1 MRFARVHIFALLLSS
16 LVVFP
21 AVGQESTPGVASVDP
36 INSSMS
42 LSSDGGTYMYFNK
55 WAGDGVGV
63 LNSYQQFGFRAN
75 LLDLDSY
82 GSHIFSETHLY
93 ISDQSRLGYNL
104 GGGVR
109 WEYDTGFF
117 GLNGFLDQTETV
129 NGNTYRQATIGA
141 EYLHDGLDL
150 LANGY
155 FGLSDTTSHLVGVT
169 DPNGPAFFEGMGL
182 FTVGTGLVEKAY
194 DGFDAEAGIPFP
206 GLEPIRMYAG
216 TYFLEADGDETWGA
230 RGRIQARVGQGTI
243 LNFIVSDD
251 STWGTNLNF
260 QAQFMFWGESPI
272 RTPYDYSAFSRRFD
286 PVRRSNVVQTQVA
299 ETDVNVP
306 VINPTTM
313 LPYTVY
319 HVDNTV
325 AAGGMGSFEDR
336 DSMLPAMT
344 PKDLVL
350 VYAGVG
356 DTLGNITM
364 IDNQQL
370 LGEGK
375 PHFIDTVD
383 QGVIQLPDTFSDT
396 GMFPTLRAANPAMNI
411 VTLASNNRV
420 SGFNMVGSTAADIGG
435 ANIDNFWI
443 ECIHGS
449 STNGVNIANASGMG
463 VIRDSTFDANGAGTG
478 VFVSSTGMGALNL
491 DIDDVDTTGGA
502 RGFDI
507 VANGSDINLTADNIT
522 GDMHSN
528 AGFRIAADG
537 SALTAVVNNA
547 DMTNSG
553 RGFVQDV
560 ANGGTINSD
569 FNNILA
575 TGTGNLF
582 EGNVVGGGTLNTD
595 VIGGTFSGSTTGNGI
610 AFDLMGGMGQAT
622 FVNITANGNAI
633 DGFNGVADG
642 ASNYNISIVDSTLI
656 MNIDDSIDIT
666 SIGTSYVN
674 VFYDPS
680 NSSMNGDNGFEF
692 LVDGGSELEAE
703 FIDVDLSDNFNNA
716 VAGVTMGGST
726 TTLDFTRVDMDDS
739 TTGNG
744 LALIVDGGSTLTG
757 TFLDSSLQRSG
768 NDNVGIMVT
777 NDSDATLT
785 LTNTPADSSGRNG
798 LLFLVD
804 DGAMGPSDLVVNVN
818 NGTFDDNPMANILG
832 MVLDGSTADF
842 NFNNVTADNMAA
854 LGGMNVMVTN
864 GGSFNS
870 NWIGGSIS
878 NTMFNGVTGTAMGA
892 GAGTTIDMTFDG
904 VTIDGNDMSG
914 IDLAS
919 TGPSAVVNL
928 GLDNSPVTNNGL
940 HGVTA
945 DLFDTTGTFTA
956 TNSPFTNNGTAGVG
970 SGFRM
975 FADGASMMTA
985 SFTGSDANMNEE
997 HGYHFDIGLD
1007 SVIDA
1012 NFAGNTATATMNG
1025 QNGLLFNVHDGGFF
1039 GLDLTAGDF
1048 SNNGLAGDASG
1059 VRGIVEGM
1067 GAAASMADVSF
1078 TGTLANNNT
1087 RDGFEFVVSN
1097 GAFFAGELNSTFGSM
1112 LSASNNMVSGVSFE
1126 ATGAGTIAGLLMSG
1140 DNQFNQNGLLTGADG
1155 IDADANG
1162 VDVFVVEV
1170 SGDVN
1175 NNGGDGADIVMVNVG
1190 MGAINATGNG
1200 TGTVNENMGHGFN
1213 IDLTDTDLMNIV
1225 FNGQAV
1231 PAFNIS
1237 DFAGIND
1244 NGLNGINVV
1253 ADNSDAGPASIDDLT
1268 TTGNTSGIV
1277 VDLSNGSD
1285 WNLGITDSIASMN
1298 DVYGIHVAA
1307 DGGMH
1312 TTNILGN
1319 TASSNGDTNILV
1331 EYSGTAVAEMHV
1343 DGNMVDGGMGTTVN
1357 EGIRVALSDTASL
1370 TTPSSVDA
1378 NVTMDNGGHNI
1389 AVFMADMTSVGDLTI
1404 DGNMS
1409 TGAGLNGVHFESTST
1424 GTVDS
1429 LSISDSMNISDNLGG
1444 GVVVSATNTT
1454 MTATTLSNNII
1465 ADNLGGDG
1473 VLIFGQDAMFGD
1485 ITISDSG
1492 IVRNAGDGIDLDLNN
1507 SPVTSLNILN
1517 NNTGGAGGAV
1527 GLDFSIIG
1535 NTFAQPWVITNTS
1548 QPGNDIVGF
1557 MLDFTPT
1564 IALVPP
1570 GVEWDTIEP
1579 GSSVPFLPLLGSDV
1593 LTGLSM
1599 INGTAVVGPIVPGP
1613 GATDTTDAVAT
1624 VLPGG
1629 GVPDMQGLLDLAF
1642 TDFNPGETFTWEA
1655 DVDDVGAG
1663 ASTVLG
1669 SDLVGTDITVNFT
1682 GGLFIS
1688 GSLVPLGF
1696 NGSTFVATSG
1706 AIGSPGISSNGGNG
1720 IRLSAVNGSHIGA
1733 IDIADN
1739 GIFENGVHGIDFI
1752 IDASDLPGAGAPATI
1767 SGNQISDHV
1776 NGNGFNMVDPDTV
1789 SNDIGINFTD
1799 NDITGNIVGTNI
1811 ELVDADILTS
1821 EFTGNNVSMNTSFGS
1836 RFNGED
1842 MSGFNVT
1849 IGDVAENANTYD
1861 ANVDAGIVFELTDNT
1876 TSNILVENTSIT
1888 GTIDG
1893 TNVNYNG
1900 DGLAVHT
1907 AMNATV
1913 DTLYVGAVMMGDNTT
1928 QFTGN
1933 EGDGFEIMSIESSI
1947 FNDTYVSN
1955 LITSMNDG
1963 NGIRLERR
1971 DTSTLSG
1978 TFSALFEDVTSSGN
1992 GLDGFD
1998 LLSTNAQLPV
2008 QNIEFLRGTYNNNE
2022 GNGWDFL
2029 AQADSVV
2036 VVNAVD
2042 SIIMGNDLH
2051 GIDVTTTER
2060 ATFGNVI
2067 PSVGN
2072 PASVAAEQSIF
2083 SSLDVS
2089 ENGGNGFNLVANN
2102 NSIQSILIDDAGANG
2117 RTTINSNA
2125 GNGIQITGNITTPN
2139 LLGFNDI
2146 FVDIEAVDITNS
2158 LGIMTGDGIDI
2169 DGNNNSTMRVDI
2181 ADALIGATIPSN
2193 LFPGMTGNGIDA
2205 DISGGTQLELNIGT
2219 NTMDIDVPDVRIYN
2233 NGGDGVQITNAGPN
2247 NTQQDNRQGLVVNMN
2262 SVHSQFNDDQGLEIL
2277 LTGNI
2282 GGRTAQSDNDSPV
2295 EINVDYSRFDDN
2307 QQEGIFYQ
2315 TNTGVYVNSQVQL
2328 SNNVDPLLMPT
2339 PITDLLPAYDPE
2351 FNTNGVGRN
2360 GGVFTDGFDTST
2372 RAGDF
2377 NETHYDGGIAQWN
2390 NLYADMVVTFNVTN
2404 STIMNNGVGGAGNEH
2419 GFVMEMSTN
2428 SYTLANVSDN
2438 TFGGNALDD
2447 FHTESFITTNA
2458 MGTALTP
2465 GASVNNTGAAT
2476 FDIVTLDDTAQLD
2489 LDFQSNSGDQ
2499 INVTSLGAFFTNN
2512 DPGKQ
2517 NGANGNGGAGTSGGA
2532 ASTRETSATNRR
2544 ADWFVINNSTT
2555 VNGSNTFVQFAVPQ
2569 DEASGP
2575 LGFIGPFGVNGYIG
2589 RPFDGHGS
2597 GTFPPT
2603 P

>member
-75 LLDLDSY
+75 LFDLDSY
-82 GSHIFSETHLY
+82 GSHIFSETNLY

-117 GLNGFLDQTETV
+117 GLNSFLDQTETV

-306 VINPTTM
+306 VINPLTM

-610 AFDLMGGMGQAT
+610 AFDLMGGLGQAT

-656 MNIDDSIDIT
+656 MNVDDSIDIT

-1059 VRGIVEGM
+1059 VRGIVDGM

-1140 DNQFNQNGLLTGADG
+1140 DNQFNQNGLVTGADG

-1244 NGLNGINVV
+1244 NGLNGINIV

-1307 DGGMH
+1307 DSGMH

-1331 EYSGTAVAEMHV
+1331 EYSGTADAEMHV
-1343 DGNMVDGGMGTTVN
+1343 DGNMVDGGLGTTVN
-1357 EGIRVALSDTASL
+1357 EGILVTVNDTAHLS
-1370 TTPSSVDA
+1370 PSSIDGNFVQ
-1378 NVTMDNGGHNI
+1378 DNGGDNI
-1389 AVFMADMTSVGDLTI
+1389 SMIIDDMASVDDITI
-1404 DGNMS
+1404 DANTS
-1409 TGAGLNGVHFESTST
+1409 TGAGGDGIHFEAFPTVAST
-1424 GTVDS
+1424 GTLGG
-1429 LSISDSMNISDNLGG
+1429 LSISNNADIGNNGDDGIDAFMADFLGMPDVIIDGNINVHDNAGRGIAVFVLDTIAGGATSSVGTFSISANMVTNSMGGDGVEVTLDDQSGDNALTVDSFTVTGTTASMNAGG
-1444 GVVVSATNTT
+1444 GLS
-1454 MTATTLSNNII
+1454 MTATNSTVTTTLINQSGFE
-1465 ADNLGGDG
+1465 DNMGGDG
-1473 VLIFGQDAMFGD
+1473 VLLFGTDSLFD
-1485 ITISDSG
+1485 SVTIDDNG
-1492 IVRNAGDGIDLDLNN
+1492 MARNAGNGINLDLTGTPINTLDITN
-1507 SPVTSLNILN
+1507 HQMGSSVNI
-1517 NNTGGAGGAV
+1517 
-1527 GLDFSIIG
+1527 GLDFLLDG
-1535 NTFAQPWVITNTS
+1535 PTFPGGMPMGTYTITNTS
-1548 QPGNDIVGF
+1548 DPGLDITSFMFDIAGSGNIFDTSAGF
-1557 MLDFTPT
+1557 GFPFTPFGGT
-1564 IALVPP
+1564 EVTTGVTMVNGMVPP
-1570 GVEWDTIEP
+1570 
-1579 GSSVPFLPLLGSDV
+1579 PF
-1593 LTGLSM
+1593 
-1599 INGTAVVGPIVPGP
+1599 
-1613 GATDTTDAVAT
+1613 DTTVADNT
-1624 VLPGG
+1624 TLIDV
-1629 GVPDMQGLLDLAF
+1629 VF
-1642 TDFNPGETFTWEA
+1642 SDFNPGESFQWDIDT
-1655 DVDDVGAG
+1655 DPNPMVQVG
-1663 ASTVLG
+1663 LNG
-1669 SDLVGTDITVNFT
+1669 SDMVGSTILVNFT
-1682 GGLFIS
+1682 GGLFLQGALFPVGGNPDAS
-1688 GSLVPLGF
+1688 QFV
-1696 NGSTFVATSG
+1696 STFSNNM
-1706 AIGSPGISSNGGNG
+1706 PGGITENMGNG

-1733 IDIADN
+1733 MNIADN
-1739 GIFENGVHGIDFI
+1739 FITDNDLHGIDLI
-1752 IDASDLPGAGAPATI
+1752 VDASNLPGMAAPATI
-1767 SGNQISDHV
+1767 SGNQISGHV
-1776 NGNGFNMVDPDTV
+1776 NGNGFNMVSPDTV
-1789 SNDIGINFTD
+1789 TNDIGIDFTD

-1811 ELVDADILTS
+1811 ELDDS
-1821 EFTGNNVSMNTSFGS
+1821 ESSHEHDDGQQRLDEHQLRLAIPGGRHVWIRRDNRRRCRNREHV
-1836 RFNGED
+1836 RCERRCWHR
-1842 MSGFNVT
+1842 
-1849 IGDVAENANTYD
+1849 
-1861 ANVDAGIVFELTDNT
+1861 LRTDRQ
-1876 TSNILVENTSIT
+1876 
-1888 GTIDG
+1888 
-1893 TNVNYNG
+1893 Y
-1900 DGLAVHT
+1900 
-1907 AMNATV
+1907 
-1913 DTLYVGAVMMGDNTT
+1913 YVGH
-1928 QFTGN
+1928 
-1933 EGDGFEIMSIESSI
+1933 
-1947 FNDTYVSN
+1947 
-1955 LITSMNDG
+1955 L
-1963 NGIRLERR
+1963 RR
-1971 DTSTLSG
+1971 
-1978 TFSALFEDVTSSGN
+1978 E
-1992 GLDGFD
+1992 
-1998 LLSTNAQLPV
+1998 
-2008 QNIEFLRGTYNNNE
+2008 
-2022 GNGWDFL
+2022 
-2029 AQADSVV
+2029 
-2036 VVNAVD
+2036 
-2042 SIIMGNDLH
+2042 H
-2051 GIDVTTTER
+2051 
-2060 ATFGNVI
+2060 
-2067 PSVGN
+2067 
-2072 PASVAAEQSIF
+2072 
-2083 SSLDVS
+2083 
-2089 ENGGNGFNLVANN
+2089 
-2102 NSIQSILIDDAGANG
+2102 
-2117 RTTINSNA
+2117 
-2125 GNGIQITGNITTPN
+2125 
-2139 LLGFNDI
+2139 
-2146 FVDIEAVDITNS
+2146 
-2158 LGIMTGDGIDI
+2158 
-2169 DGNNNSTMRVDI
+2169 
-2181 ADALIGATIPSN
+2181 
-2193 LFPGMTGNGIDA
+2193 
-2205 DISGGTQLELNIGT
+2205 
-2219 NTMDIDVPDVRIYN
+2219 
-2233 NGGDGVQITNAGPN
+2233 
-2247 NTQQDNRQGLVVNMN
+2247 
-2262 SVHSQFNDDQGLEIL
+2262 
-2277 LTGNI
+2277 
-2282 GGRTAQSDNDSPV
+2282 
-2295 EINVDYSRFDDN
+2295 VDYQHDRRC
-2307 QQEGIFYQ
+2307 QH
-2315 TNTGVYVNSQVQL
+2315 QL
-2328 SNNVDPLLMPT
+2328 
-2339 PITDLLPAYDPE
+2339 
-2351 FNTNGVGRN
+2351 
-2360 GGVFTDGFDTST
+2360 
-2372 RAGDF
+2372 
-2377 NETHYDGGIAQWN
+2377 QW
-2390 NLYADMVVTFNVTN
+2390 
-2404 STIMNNGVGGAGNEH
+2404 
-2419 GFVMEMSTN
+2419 
-2428 SYTLANVSDN
+2428 
-2438 TFGGNALDD
+2438 
-2447 FHTESFITTNA
+2447 
-2458 MGTALTP
+2458 
-2465 GASVNNTGAAT
+2465 
-2476 FDIVTLDDTAQLD
+2476 
-2489 LDFQSNSGDQ
+2489 
-2499 INVTSLGAFFTNN
+2499 
-2512 DPGKQ
+2512 
-2517 NGANGNGGAGTSGGA
+2517 
-2532 ASTRETSATNRR
+2532 
-2544 ADWFVINNSTT
+2544 
-2555 VNGSNTFVQFAVPQ
+2555 
-2569 DEASGP
+2569 
-2575 LGFIGPFGVNGYIG
+2575 
-2589 RPFDGHGS
+2589 
-2597 GTFPPT
+2597 
-2603 P
+2603 